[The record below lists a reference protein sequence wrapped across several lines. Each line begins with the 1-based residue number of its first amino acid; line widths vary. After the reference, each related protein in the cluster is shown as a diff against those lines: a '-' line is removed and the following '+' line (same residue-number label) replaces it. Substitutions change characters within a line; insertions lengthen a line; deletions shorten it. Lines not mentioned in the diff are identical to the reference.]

1 VATGEASLWIGRGYR
16 IPNVWCILVKRC
28 AGGASRL
35 NAWSLGSRHFSY
47 ALVGRVWRSSRRAMP
62 PRSRQGSYLLCG
74 ASNPMCTLCSRCQT
88 VPGTLPASCNHAR
101 PFPLTPG
108 KTRVSSLVVTK
119 APRCDSL
126 HQRGAIGIENKRV
139 ICRRRETTCFA
150 SNKPAKSDAY
160 PDCRFHLT
168 GRLSG
173 SHGQQ
178 TDRTVCW
185 LTLLQPPFPSPNHSA
200 PHSQARKASSALCK
214 AERCLP
220 YFNNYR
226 SPPAGQT
233 SPLPTLCFSWKSIN
247 HLVQFMK
254 YFPLHQEFLGAL
266 QQWRTSP
273 SSESPRW
280 VVPLCQRGVV
290 S

>member
-1 VATGEASLWIGRGYR
+1 MSSMVVTYYFSTQGCTLVFWAVCFSALLDAAPFAAAAFRALRSKKFDMAKSFVATGEASLWIGRGYR
-16 IPNVWCILVKRC
+16 ISSVSCILVKRC
-28 AGGASRL
+28 AGGVSRL

-88 VPGTLPASCNHAR
+88 GPGTLPASCNHAR

-150 SNKPAKSDAY
+150 SNKPAKRCISGLPVPFDRSVIRLPWATNR
-160 PDCRFHLT
+160 PDRLLVDPPPTAVPVTQPQCPALT
-168 GRLSG
+168 SAKGIE
-173 SHGQQ
+173 
-178 TDRTVCW
+178 RTV
-185 LTLLQPPFPSPNHSA
+185 Q
-200 PHSQARKASSALCK
+200 
-214 AERCLP
+214 
-220 YFNNYR
+220 
-226 SPPAGQT
+226 G
-233 SPLPTLCFSWKSIN
+233 
-247 HLVQFMK
+247 
-254 YFPLHQEFLGAL
+254 
-266 QQWRTSP
+266 
-273 SSESPRW
+273 
-280 VVPLCQRGVV
+280 
-290 S
+290 